1 MAPVGNEGGHAS
13 SVVRA
18 AIVAHSRNT
27 AAQLSQP
34 VTLPTKTSIL
44 IYILSLAFHCPR
56 YFTLNKG
63 LFLACALAL
72 LGGCDSSTAEKP
84 VEPSPPVAA
93 TATANPGAVVDLPA
107 LAKRYEGRELTVADA
122 SEIQLDGA
130 STLSLTFSAPLDPQQ
145 NFADKVHLVDST
157 RGKLDGAWELSDN
170 FMELRFRHLEPKRKL
185 VLTVDAGLLSV
196 NRTTLATSYTSRLET
211 QDLQPTV
218 GFASRGSLLPTRLA
232 EGLPVIALNVDKV
245 DVEFFRI
252 RPEQLPAFLSRWG
265 RNSSLQSYESR
276 ELLPMAELVYG
287 GRFDLDPARN
297 TRETLLLPIAG
308 IEPLQ
313 QPGVYLAVMRASGTY
328 DYAQPATLFTLSDIG
343 LSVHRYADR
352 MDVFTQALEGGKAL
366 ADVSL
371 QLLDGKGRVIGEG
384 KTDAAGHA
392 ELPSP
397 VKAEVLLA
405 HLGEQTSLLRL
416 NTAALDLAEF
426 DIAGPKAHPLQF
438 FVFGP
443 RDLYRPGETVLL
455 NALLRDNDGH
465 PVKPQPVNVEVRRPD
480 DQLSRK
486 FVWQPDES
494 GLYRYQLP
502 LAGEAP
508 TGRWQLLLDLGD
520 GKPQV
525 YEFQVEDFLPER
537 MALELK
543 GQDMPIAPAD
553 ALNVDVTGRYL
564 YGAPASGNRLSG
576 QVYVRPLREAVPAL
590 PGFQFGSLTE
600 GELSQDLELDEAT
613 LDAQGKT
620 NLAIDSRW
628 SEARSPLQVVLQASL
643 QESGGRPITR
653 RLVQPVWPADRLP
666 GVRGMFDGENVD
678 GDGPAE
684 FEVLVADAQGHKLA
698 ADALKVRLVRE
709 RRDYYWNYSESDGW
723 SYNYNEKYLNLSEET
738 LSVAEGTTA
747 KVSFPVE
754 WGPYRVEVEDPQ
766 TGLVS
771 SLRFWAGYSW
781 QDNTEGGAVRPDQV
795 KLALDKPHYGD
806 GDTARV
812 TVTPPA
818 AGNGYLLVESAEGPL
833 WWQEIDVPA
842 EGKTFDI
849 KVDPKWARHDLYIS
863 ALVIRPGER
872 KANVTPKR
880 AVGLLHLPLDRAAR
894 KLALTLDAPATMR
907 PQQPLTVKVQARN
920 SDGSIPR
927 QAHVLLAAVDVGIL
941 NITQYATPDPFAA
954 LFGRKGYGA
963 DQLDIYGQLIEAGQ
977 GRLASLAFGGDAAD
991 LAKGGKRPPTSVNI
1005 VALQSTPVTLDE
1017 RGEGQLTVDIPD
1029 FNGELRLMAQAWTE
1043 DRFGMAEAKTVVAAP
1058 LVAELSAPRFLAG
1071 GDQARIALDVT
1082 NLTERAQ
1089 TLTVQLNTEG
1099 PLTLVDAPRKQLQ
1112 LAKGERQTLYVQVQA
1127 SGGLGQ
1133 GHIKVLIDGI
1143 DLPGETLPPIARN
1156 WTLGVRPPYP
1166 ALVSHLRSVLKDQ
1179 QPWTLPAGALSPFE
1193 PAGREALLT
1202 LSSRPPLNIGEQI
1215 KALRAYPYGCLEQTV
1230 SGLYPSLYSDAASL
1244 EKLGVG
1250 GDTDAERKRKM
1261 EVGIE
1266 RLLGMQRYNGSFGLW
1281 SAEGEEEYWL
1291 TAYVTDFLLRAR
1303 DQGYAV
1309 PPEPLKK
1316 AGERLL
1322 RYLQERDLIEADY
1335 SDNLEHT
1342 RFAVQAYA
1350 GLVLARSQ
1358 QAPLGA
1364 LRSLFERRTD
1374 ARSGL
1379 PLVQLAIALQK
1390 MGDQPRADQA
1400 LQAGLAAGRSD
1411 NEWLGD
1417 YGSPLRDQALVLA
1430 LLQENELSKPT
1441 LEQRLFTLSDL
1452 LASSSW
1458 LSTQERNA
1466 VYLAGRNALATPQ
1479 QPWTAQLQSAG
1490 ASHQLSDTQPALKL
1504 AGSALSESLTVS
1516 SEAQQPLYQQLTL
1529 SGYPVRPPAL
1539 HADTLSI
1546 RRQYLGLD
1554 GEPLK
1559 LDTLKS
1565 GDLVLVHLAVS
1576 AKQRVPDALVVD
1588 LLPAGLEIENQNLA
1602 QSAASL
1608 DSAGSNV
1615 RQWRESMQNASLQH
1629 QEFRDDRYVAA
1640 LKLEGYGST
1649 HLLYLARAVT
1659 PGTYKVPP
1667 PQVESMYRPNWQ
1679 AVGATPSDLTVRPR

>member
-1 MAPVGNEGGHAS
+1 M
-13 SVVRA
+13 
-18 AIVAHSRNT
+18 
-27 AAQLSQP
+27 
-34 VTLPTKTSIL
+34 
-44 IYILSLAFHCPR
+44 
-56 YFTLNKG
+56 NKG

-72 LGGCDSSTAEKP
+72 LGGCDSSTSEKP
-84 VEPSPPVAA
+84 VEPAPPVAA
-93 TATANPGAVVDLPA
+93 TAAAANVDLPA

-130 STLSLTFSAPLDPQQ
+130 STLSVTFTAPLDPKQ

-157 RGKLDGAWELSDN
+157 RGTLDGAWELSDN
-170 FMELRFRHLEPKRKL
+170 LMELRFRHLEPKRKL

-196 NRTTLATSYTSRLET
+196 NQGTLASAYSSRLET
-211 QDLQPTV
+211 RDLQPTV

-287 GRFDLDPARN
+287 GRFNLDPAAN
-297 TRETLLLPIAG
+297 TRETLLLPIGG
-308 IEPLQ
+308 IKPLQ

-366 ADVSL
+366 GDVSL
-371 QLLDGKGRVIGEG
+371 QLLDGKGRTIGEG

-392 ELPSP
+392 ELPLP

-405 HLGEQTSLLRL
+405 HQGEQTSLLRL

-465 PVKPQPVNVEVRRPD
+465 PVKPQPVSVEVRRPD

-486 FVWQPDES
+486 FVWQPDDA
-494 GLYRYQLP
+494 GFYRYQLP

-508 TGRWQLLLDLGD
+508 TGRWQLLFDLGD

-537 MALELK
+537 LALDLK
-543 GQDMPIAPAD
+543 GQDTPIAPAD
-553 ALNVDVTGRYL
+553 TLDVDVTGRYL

-576 QVYVRPLREAVPAL
+576 QLYVRPLREAVPAL

-600 GELSQDLELDEAT
+600 GELSQDMELDET
-613 LDAQGKT
+613 PLDAQGKA

-628 SEARSPLQVVLQASL
+628 SDAKSPLQLVLQASL

-684 FEVLVADAQGHKLA
+684 FELLVADAQGHKFA
-698 ADALKVRLVRE
+698 ADGLKVRLVRE

-738 LSVAEGTTA
+738 LSVAEGGTT

-795 KLALDKPHYGD
+795 KLALDKPHYSD

-833 WWQEIDVPA
+833 FWQEIDVPA
-842 EGKTFDI
+842 EGRTFDI

-894 KLALTLDAPATMR
+894 KLALSLDAPSTMR

-963 DQLDIYGQLIEAGQ
+963 DQLDVYGQLIEAGQ
-977 GRLASLAFGGDAAD
+977 GRLASLAFGGDAAN
-991 LAKGGKRPPTSVNI
+991 LAKGGKRPQTSVNI
-1005 VALQSTPVTLDE
+1005 VALQSAPVTLNE
-1017 RGEGQLTVDIPD
+1017 QGEGQLTLDIPD
-1029 FNGELRLMAQAWTE
+1029 FNGELRVMAQAWTE

-1071 GDQARIALDVT
+1071 GDQARVALDIT
-1082 NLTERAQ
+1082 NLTERSQ

-1099 PLTLVDAPRKQLQ
+1099 PLTLLDAPRKQLQ
-1112 LAKGERQTLYVQVQA
+1112 LAKGERQTLYVPVQA

-1133 GHIKVLIDGI
+1133 GHIKVQIEGL
-1143 DLPGETLPPIARN
+1143 DLPGETLPPITRD
-1156 WTLGVRPPYP
+1156 WTLGVRPAYP
-1166 ALVSHLRSVLKDQ
+1166 ALVRHLRSVLKD

-1193 PAGREALLT
+1193 SAGREALLT

-1244 EKLGVG
+1244 KKLGVES
-1250 GDTDAERKRKM
+1250 DTDAERKRKM
-1261 EVGIE
+1261 DIGIE

-1281 SAEGEEEYWL
+1281 GADGEEEYWL

-1316 AGERLL
+1316 ANERLL

-1364 LRSLFERRTD
+1364 LRSLFDRRSD

-1400 LQAGLAAGRSD
+1400 LQAGLAASRSD
-1411 NEWLGD
+1411 ADWLGD

-1430 LLQENELSKPT
+1430 LLQENDLSKAT
-1441 LEQRLFTLSDL
+1441 LEERLFTLSDL

-1466 VYLAGRNALATPQ
+1466 LYLAGRTALASPQ
-1479 QPWTAQLQSAG
+1479 QPWAAQLQSAG
-1490 ASHQLSDTQPALKL
+1490 TSHALTDAQPALKL
-1504 AGSALSESLTVS
+1504 ADGALSEPLTVTS
-1516 SEAQQPLYQQLTL
+1516 QTQQPLYQQLTL
-1529 SGYPVRPPAL
+1529 SGYPAQPPAPS
-1539 HADTLSI
+1539 ADNLSI
-1546 RRQYLGLD
+1546 RRQYLSLD

-1565 GDLVLVHLAVS
+1565 GDLVLVHLVVG
-1576 AKQRVPDALVVD
+1576 AKQRVADALVVD

-1608 DSAGSNV
+1608 DDASSNV

-1629 QEFRDDRYVAA
+1629 QEFRDDRYVVA
-1640 LKLEGYGST
+1640 LKLDGYGST

-1667 PQVESMYRPNWQ
+1667 PQVESMYRPGWH
-1679 AVGATPSDLTVRPR
+1679 AVGATPPDLTVRPR